1 MITLD
6 GQNLF
11 DEQQLEIE
19 AGSIQRDSVEK
30 TVPGLDGVLSVDLG
44 NRGRKI
50 KQKGLLRAKNSS
62 QLNEKIK
69 AISEYMDG
77 NTHTLKLSSG
87 DLFENLRMDVFK
99 VGKFQP
105 SGVGL
110 VVSYE
115 IGYTQLAV

>member
-11 DEQQLEIE
+11 DEQQVEIG
-19 AGSIQRDSVEK
+19 AGSIGRDSIEK
-30 TVPGLDGVLSVDLG
+30 TVPGLDGILSIDLG

-62 QLNEKIK
+62 QMNEKIK
-69 AISEYMDG
+69 AISTYMDG
-77 NTHTLKLSSG
+77 NAHTLTLSNG
-87 DLFENLRMDVFK
+87 DMFEDLRVDIFK

-105 SGVGL
+105 SGTG
-110 VVSYE
+110 VVVEYE
-115 IGYTQLAV
+115 IGYTQLTV